1 MGSITTSCERECMIA
16 VVDKAASEY
25 QREIN
30 FFRSAAQR
38 IVLVPTL
45 TSSLH
50 TRRTQTR
57 FLFEHLQR
65 RHGSVDGINDVSAN
79 SVLL

>member
-1 MGSITTSCERECMIA
+1 M
-16 VVDKAASEY
+16 
-25 QREIN
+25 
-30 FFRSAAQR
+30 
-38 IVLVPTL
+38 PTL
-45 TSSLH
+45 TRSLH

-79 SVLL
+79 SVLLCRHPDAVSIYRNPEKRA